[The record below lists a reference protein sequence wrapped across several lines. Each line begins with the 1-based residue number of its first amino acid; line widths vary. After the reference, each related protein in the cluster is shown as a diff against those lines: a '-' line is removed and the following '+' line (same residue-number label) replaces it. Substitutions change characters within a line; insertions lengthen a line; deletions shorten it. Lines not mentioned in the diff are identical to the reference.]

1 MPSFPSADQA
11 PGAERTVIAYQSSY
25 PVNQPGPIISYPMMS
40 MPYPVDYGFYPV
52 EQYQVLPGPS
62 AGPSRSL
69 ETPPSYSC
77 APAAPSAA
85 PTSVFTAPTPVVFA
99 PAPSASTVVPV
110 SVPTSAP
117 VSVLITAP
125 PAVGPSAPPSV
136 PPPSTHGPVVSVE
149 PPPQNVESP
158 AASARVHDH
167 SCSFGAHNGL
177 DYARCPIA
185 SCHVREVH
193 FLILCPSFA
202 VMTHHQKWLLVIFHN
217 LLPGLFM

>member
-11 PGAERTVIAYQSSY
+11 PGAERTVIAYQPSY

-117 VSVLITAP
+117 AC
-125 PAVGPSAPPSV
+125 
-136 PPPSTHGPVVSVE
+136 
-149 PPPQNVESP
+149 Q
-158 AASARVHDH
+158 
-167 SCSFGAHNGL
+167 
-177 DYARCPIA
+177 
-185 SCHVREVH
+185 
-193 FLILCPSFA
+193 
-202 VMTHHQKWLLVIFHN
+202 
-217 LLPGLFM
+217 